1 MNHAIAEM
9 GTFGGNV
16 GPINTPVIGKG
27 AIAGFDPV
35 LKFSKRATKKRKK
48 QESAGKQWDH
58 RRKDPTYIDGRS
70 KQARKLIKRLA
81 KRKKKMNEEQLAE
94 SGAATKQAYKFLA
107 QRRKVQKK
115 QERDKRA
122 SNRKQEIQTIARA
135 KSADYQRKAKD
146 GQKKIS
152 QNLNKEKKTESA
164 ERAAAYDG
172 ANILNF
178 ILEQVEDTNTNPTT
192 YFFYDES
199 ELEITVKEAAYV
211 VTKFMELS
219 DDHKEAWIE
228 NVGHSKQ
235 FLSDFINM

>member
-1 MNHAIAEM
+1 MNHGLAEM

-16 GPINTPVIGKG
+16 GPINTPVTGMGK
-27 AIAGFDPV
+27 IAGFDPIM
-35 LKFSKRATKKRKK
+35 KFSKRATKKRKK

-81 KRKKKMNEEQLAE
+81 KRKKKMNEEQIAE

-122 SNRKQEIQTIARA
+122 QNRKQEIQTIARA
-135 KSADYQRKAKD
+135 KSSDYQRKAKD
-146 GQKKIS
+146 RQKKLA
-152 QNLNKEKKTESA
+152 QNMSKEKKDES
-164 ERAAAYDG
+164 RALAYDG

-178 ILEQVEDTNTNPTT
+178 MLEQIEDTNTNPTT

-228 NVGHSKQ
+228 NVGKTNS
-235 FLSDFINM
+235 FLSDFIEL

>member
-1 MNHAIAEM
+1 MNHGLAEM

-16 GPINTPVIGKG
+16 GPINTPVTGQG
-27 AIAGFDPV
+27 AIAGFDPIM
-35 LKFSKRATKKRKK
+35 KFSKRATKKRKK

-81 KRKKKMNEEQLAE
+81 KRKKKMNEEQIAE

-122 SNRKQEIQTIARA
+122 ANRKQEIQTIARA

-146 GQKKIS
+146 RQKKIA
-152 QNLNKEKKTESA
+152 QNLNKEKKTE
-164 ERAAAYDG
+164 AYDG

-178 ILEQVEDTNTNPTT
+178 MLEQIEDTNTNPTT
-192 YFFYDES
+192 YFFHDET

-219 DDHKEAWIE
+219 DEHKEAWIE
-228 NVGHSKQ
+228 NVGKTNS
-235 FLSDFINM
+235 FLSDFIEL

>member
-1 MNHAIAEM
+1 MNHGLAEM

-16 GPINTPVIGKG
+16 GPINTPVTGMGK
-27 AIAGFDPV
+27 IAGFDPIM
-35 LKFSKRATKKRKK
+35 KFSKRATKKRKK

-81 KRKKKMNEEQLAE
+81 KRKKKMNEEQIAE
-94 SGAATKQAYKFLA
+94 SGAATKQAYKFLS

-122 SNRKQEIQTIARA
+122 QNRKQEIQTIARA

-146 GQKKIS
+146 RQKKIA
-152 QNLNKEKKTESA
+152 QNLNKDKGKQE
-164 ERAAAYDG
+164 AYDG

-178 ILEQVEDTNTNPTT
+178 MLEQIEDTNTNPTT

-219 DDHKEAWIE
+219 DEHKEAWIE
-228 NVGHSKQ
+228 NVGKTNS
-235 FLSDFINM
+235 FLSDFIEL

>member
-1 MNHAIAEM
+1 MNHGIAEM

-16 GPINTPVIGKG
+16 GPIHTLTTGRG
-27 AIAGFDPV
+27 EIAGFDPIM
-35 LKFSKRATKKRKK
+35 KFSKRATKKRKK

-81 KRKKKMNEEQLAE
+81 KRKKKMNEEQIAE

-122 SNRKQEIQTIARA
+122 ANRKNEIQTIARA

-146 GQKKIS
+146 RQKKLA
-152 QNLNKEKKTESA
+152 QNMSKEKKEDR
-164 ERAAAYDG
+164 ELAYDG

-178 ILEQVEDTNTNPTT
+178 ILEQVEQNHPNPTT
-192 YFFYDES
+192 YFFHDES
-199 ELEITVKEAAYV
+199 ELEITAEEAGYLV
-211 VTKFMELS
+211 CKFNELS
-219 DDHKEAWIE
+219 DEHKEAWIE
-228 NVGHSKQ
+228 NVGATNQ
-235 FLSDFINM
+235 FLSDFIDM

>member
-1 MNHAIAEM
+1 MNHGLAEM

-27 AIAGFDPV
+27 AIAGFDPIM
-35 LKFSKRATKKRKK
+35 KFSKRATKKRKK

-81 KRKKKMNEEQLAE
+81 KRKKKMNEEQIAE

-122 SNRKQEIQTIARA
+122 QNRKQEIQTIARA
-135 KSADYQRKAKD
+135 KSSDYQRKAKD
-146 GQKKIS
+146 RQKKLA
-152 QNLNKEKKTESA
+152 QNMSKEKKE
-164 ERAAAYDG
+164 ERALAYDG

-178 ILEQVEDTNTNPTT
+178 MLEQIEDTNTNPTT

-219 DDHKEAWIE
+219 DEHKEAWIE
-228 NVGHSKQ
+228 NVGKTNS
-235 FLSDFINM
+235 FLSDFIEL

>member
-1 MNHAIAEM
+1 MNHGLAEM

-16 GPINTPVIGKG
+16 GPINTPVTGMGK
-27 AIAGFDPV
+27 IAGFDPIM
-35 LKFSKRATKKRKK
+35 KFSKRATKKRKK

-81 KRKKKMNEEQLAE
+81 KRKKKMNEEQIAE

-122 SNRKQEIQTIARA
+122 ANRKQEIQTIARA

-146 GQKKIS
+146 RQKKIA
-152 QNLNKEKKTESA
+152 QNLSKEKKE
-164 ERAAAYDG
+164 AYDG

-178 ILEQVEDTNTNPTT
+178 MLEQIEDTNTNPTT
-192 YFFYDES
+192 YFFHDDS

-219 DDHKEAWIE
+219 DDHKEAWID
-228 NVGHSKQ
+228 NVGNSKQ
-235 FLSDFINM
+235 FLSDFIDM

>member
-1 MNHAIAEM
+1 MNHGLAEM

-27 AIAGFDPV
+27 AIAGFDPIM
-35 LKFSKRATKKRKK
+35 KFSKRATKKRKK

-81 KRKKKMNEEQLAE
+81 KRKKKMNEEQIAE

-122 SNRKQEIQTIARA
+122 ANRKNEIQTIARA

-146 GQKKIS
+146 RQKKLA
-152 QNLNKEKKTESA
+152 QNMSKEKKE
-164 ERAAAYDG
+164 ERALAYDG

-178 ILEQVEDTNTNPTT
+178 MLEQIEDTNTNPTT
-192 YFFYDES
+192 YFFHDET

-219 DDHKEAWIE
+219 DEHKEAWIE
-228 NVGHSKQ
+228 NVGKTNS
-235 FLSDFINM
+235 FLSDFIEL

>member
-1 MNHAIAEM
+1 MNHGLAEM

-16 GPINTPVIGKG
+16 GPINTPVTGMGK
-27 AIAGFDPV
+27 IAGFDPIM
-35 LKFSKRATKKRKK
+35 KFSKRATKKRKK

-146 GQKKIS
+146 RQKKIA
-152 QNLNKEKKTESA
+152 QNMSKEKKQED
-164 ERAAAYDG
+164 RALAYDG

-178 ILEQVEDTNTNPTT
+178 ILEQVEQNHPNPTT
-192 YFFYDES
+192 YFFHDES
-199 ELEITVKEAAYV
+199 ELEITAEEAGYLV
-211 VTKFMELS
+211 CKFNELS
-219 DDHKEAWIE
+219 DEHKEAWIE
-228 NVGHSKQ
+228 NVGATNQ
-235 FLSDFINM
+235 FLSDFIDM

>member
-1 MNHAIAEM
+1 MNHGLAEM

-16 GPINTPVIGKG
+16 GPINTPVTGQG

-81 KRKKKMNEEQLAE
+81 KRKKKMNEEQIAE

-122 SNRKQEIQTIARA
+122 SNRKNEIQTIARA

-146 GQKKIS
+146 RQKKLA
-152 QNLNKEKKTESA
+152 QNMSKEKKE
-164 ERAAAYDG
+164 ERALAYDG

-178 ILEQVEDTNTNPTT
+178 MLEQIEDTNTNPTT

-211 VTKFMELS
+211 VTKFMALS
-219 DDHKEAWIE
+219 DEHKEAWIE
-228 NVGHSKQ
+228 NVGTTNS
-235 FLSDFINM
+235 FLSDFIEL

>member
-1 MNHAIAEM
+1 MNHGLAEM

-16 GPINTPVIGKG
+16 GPINTPVTGMGK
-27 AIAGFDPV
+27 IAGFDPIM
-35 LKFSKRATKKRKK
+35 KFSKRATKKRKK

-94 SGAATKQAYKFLA
+94 SGAATKQAYKFLS

-122 SNRKQEIQTIARA
+122 ANRKQEIQTIARA

-146 GQKKIS
+146 RQKKIA
-152 QNLNKEKKTESA
+152 QNLNKDKKE
-164 ERAAAYDG
+164 AYDG
-172 ANILNF
+172 ANILTF
-178 ILEQVEDTNTNPTT
+178 MLEQLESTNTNPTT
-192 YFFYDES
+192 YFFHDES

-219 DDHKEAWIE
+219 DEHKEAWIE
-228 NVGHSKQ
+228 NVGSTNS
-235 FLSDFINM
+235 FLSDFIEL

>member
-1 MNHAIAEM
+1 MNHGLAEM

-16 GPINTPVIGKG
+16 GPINTPVTGQG

-81 KRKKKMNEEQLAE
+81 KRKKKMNEEQIAE
-94 SGAATKQAYKFLA
+94 SGAATKQAYKFLQ

-146 GQKKIS
+146 RQKKIA
-152 QNLNKEKKTESA
+152 QNLNKDKKE
-164 ERAAAYDG
+164 ERALAYDG

-178 ILEQVEDTNTNPTT
+178 ILEQVEENHKNPTT
-192 YFFYDES
+192 YFFHDES
-199 ELEITVKEAAYV
+199 ELEITAEEAGYV
-211 VTKFMELS
+211 VCKFNELS
-219 DDHKEAWIE
+219 EDHKNAFVE
-228 NVGHSKQ
+228 NLGATNE
-235 FLSDFINM
+235 FLSNFIDM

>member
-1 MNHAIAEM
+1 MNHGLAEM

-16 GPINTPVIGKG
+16 GPINTPVTGQG
-27 AIAGFDPV
+27 AIAGFDPIM
-35 LKFSKRATKKRKK
+35 KFSKRATKKRKK

-58 RRKDPTYIDGRS
+58 RRRDPTYIDGRS

-94 SGAATKQAYKFLA
+94 SGAATKQAYKFLQ

-122 SNRKQEIQTIARA
+122 ANRKQEIQTIARA

-146 GQKKIS
+146 RQKKIA
-152 QNLNKEKKTESA
+152 QNLNKDKKE
-164 ERAAAYDG
+164 AYDG

-192 YFFYDES
+192 YFFHDES

-219 DDHKEAWIE
+219 DEHKEAWIE
-228 NVGHSKQ
+228 NVGSTNS
-235 FLSDFINM
+235 FLSDFIEL

>member
-1 MNHAIAEM
+1 MNHGLAEM

-16 GPINTPVIGKG
+16 GPINTPVTGQG

-81 KRKKKMNEEQLAE
+81 KRKKKMNEEQIAE

-115 QERDKRA
+115 QERDQRA
-122 SNRKQEIQTIARA
+122 ANRKQEIQTIARA
-135 KSADYQRKAKD
+135 KAADYQRKAKD
-146 GQKKIS
+146 RQKKIA
-152 QNLNKEKKTESA
+152 QNLNKEKKTE
-164 ERAAAYDG
+164 AYDG

-178 ILEQVEDTNTNPTT
+178 MLEQVEDTNTNPTT

-199 ELEITVKEAAYV
+199 ELEITIKEAAYV
-211 VTKFMELS
+211 ICKFNQLS
-219 DDHKEAWIE
+219 DDHKEAWID
-228 NVGHSKQ
+228 NVGNSKQ
-235 FLSDFINM
+235 FLSDFIDM

>member
-1 MNHAIAEM
+1 MNHGLAEM

-16 GPINTPVIGKG
+16 GPINTPVTGMGK
-27 AIAGFDPV
+27 IAGFDPIM
-35 LKFSKRATKKRKK
+35 KFSKRATKKRKK

-58 RRKDPTYIDGRS
+58 RRKAPTYIDGRS

-122 SNRKQEIQTIARA
+122 SNRKNEIQTIARA

-146 GQKKIS
+146 RQKKLA
-152 QNLNKEKKTESA
+152 QNMSKEKKE
-164 ERAAAYDG
+164 ERALAYDG

-178 ILEQVEDTNTNPTT
+178 MLEQIEDTNTNPTT

-219 DDHKEAWIE
+219 DEHKEAWIE
-228 NVGHSKQ
+228 NVGTTNS
-235 FLSDFINM
+235 FLSNFIEL

>member
-1 MNHAIAEM
+1 MNHGLAEM

-27 AIAGFDPV
+27 AIAGFDPIM
-35 LKFSKRATKKRKK
+35 KFSKRATKKRKK

-81 KRKKKMNEEQLAE
+81 KRKKKMNEEMIAE
-94 SGAATKQAYKFLA
+94 SGAATKQAYKFLQ

-122 SNRKQEIQTIARA
+122 ANRKQEIQTIARA

-146 GQKKIS
+146 RQKKIA
-152 QNLNKEKKTESA
+152 QNLNKEKKTE
-164 ERAAAYDG
+164 AYDG

-178 ILEQVEDTNTNPTT
+178 MLEQIEDTNTNPTT
-192 YFFYDES
+192 YFFHDET

-219 DDHKEAWIE
+219 DEHKEAWIE
-228 NVGHSKQ
+228 NVGKTNS
-235 FLSDFINM
+235 FLSDFIEL

>member
-1 MNHAIAEM
+1 MNHGLAEM

-16 GPINTPVIGKG
+16 GPINTPVTGQG
-27 AIAGFDPV
+27 AIAGFDPIM
-35 LKFSKRATKKRKK
+35 KFSKRATKKRKK

-94 SGAATKQAYKFLA
+94 SGAATKQAYKFLS

-122 SNRKQEIQTIARA
+122 ANRKNEIQTIARA

-146 GQKKIS
+146 RQKKIA
-152 QNLNKEKKTESA
+152 QNLNKDKGKTE
-164 ERAAAYDG
+164 AYDG

-178 ILEQVEDTNTNPTT
+178 MLEQIEDTNTNPTT
-192 YFFYDES
+192 YFFYDDS
-199 ELEITVKEAAYV
+199 ELEITVKEAAYI

-219 DDHKEAWIE
+219 DDHKEAWID
-228 NVGHSKQ
+228 NVGNSKQ

>member
-1 MNHAIAEM
+1 M

-16 GPINTPVIGKG
+16 GPINTPVTGQG
-27 AIAGFDPV
+27 AIAGFDPIM
-35 LKFSKRATKKRKK
+35 KFSKRATKKRKK

-81 KRKKKMNEEQLAE
+81 KRKKKMNEEQIAE

-122 SNRKQEIQTIARA
+122 ANRKQEIQTIARA

-146 GQKKIS
+146 RQKKIA
-152 QNLNKEKKTESA
+152 QNLSKEKKE
-164 ERAAAYDG
+164 AYDG

-178 ILEQVEDTNTNPTT
+178 MLEQIEDTNTNPTT
-192 YFFYDES
+192 YFFYDDS
-199 ELEITVKEAAYV
+199 ELELTVKEAAYV

-219 DDHKEAWIE
+219 DDHKEAWID
-228 NVGHSKQ
+228 NVGNSKQ
-235 FLSDFINM
+235 FLSDFIDM